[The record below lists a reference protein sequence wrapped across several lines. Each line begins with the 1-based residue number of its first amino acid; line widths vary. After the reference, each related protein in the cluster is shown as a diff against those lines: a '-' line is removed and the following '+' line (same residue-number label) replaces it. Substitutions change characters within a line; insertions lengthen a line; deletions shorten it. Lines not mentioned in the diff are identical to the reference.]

1 MQNLSENRV
10 EYRYRIELDTLADI
24 RRFVGIAAGCHGR
37 LRLCAGKDFE
47 INAQSML
54 GVILAKKLDWNELT
68 LVCDHDYYHEFCDFI
83 VD

>member
-1 MQNLSENRV
+1 MQNLSEKRV

-24 RRFVGIAAGCHGR
+24 REFVAIAAKCPGR

-47 INAQSML
+47 INAQSIL

-68 LVCDHDYYHEFCDFI
+68 LVADHECYNEFCGFI